1 MIRGR
6 LTRFTSEDLGDL
18 ESQDFERE
26 KRKEKNAHGMVVEKQ
41 RGPDQQNYAKA
52 QFAAPV
58 CHH

>member
-1 MIRGR
+1 